1 MTSEEIREAFLQYFE
16 SQDHLRVASSS
27 LIPVGDPTLLLTS
40 AGMVQFKAYF
50 AGEVKPPS
58 RRLTSSQKAFRTT
71 DVEEVGDDTHLTM
84 FEMLGN
90 FSIGDY
96 FKDGAMKLAI
106 ECLETTMGLPRE
118 RFAATVHHT
127 DDEARE
133 LWQKHGIPA
142 DRIYAFGDEENWWGP
157 AGDEGPTGPCAELH
171 YDFRDDRPGCGL
183 DDCGPNCANLI
194 PGTDEECRRY
204 VELWNLV
211 FMQYYHNLDGS
222 RPPLPSTG
230 IDTGMGFERLVS
242 VMQDVPSY
250 FDTDLFT
257 DYIKKVEEISGKGYE
272 SDADTRYAMR
282 VVTEHARSATFLIG
296 DGVVPANEGRGYVL
310 RRVIRRAIRHGRG
323 LGLEDPFLGEVASVV
338 IDKMG
343 PAYPELK
350 NNREFVLKVL
360 GLEENKFTQ
369 SVDRGIDLLL
379 GEINGLIPRLEAL
392 REKLDEFLDPLGT
405 RRRLYSPEQLEDQLT
420 KQISNQTE
428 NRVQPIIKT
437 AVHESLV
444 EPLNKLV
451 KSLIQ
456 GDDATKRMVRVIANT
471 IPGKVAFV
479 LWDTYGFPVEMTQE
493 IAAERGFEVD
503 LERFERE
510 MAAQRARARASSD
523 FGGDRSKIKVY
534 EGLGVGATAFL
545 GYEQL
550 GSTSVVVGLI
560 SGDDAVDKVAE
571 GGEVEVVLQQTPFY
585 AEGGGQIGDAGEI
598 AGDGFKVEVHDT
610 QRVMPDLIVHF
621 GKVTIG
627 TATIGASVDAHVNET
642 RRQDIARNHT
652 ATHMLHAA
660 LRIVLGHHVRQAGS
674 LVAPDRL
681 RFDFS
686 HGAPMTDEEMR
697 QVQSLVNERIR
708 QDVGVHKSDDTY
720 AHAIERGALAFFGDK
735 YDERVRLIE
744 IANGDVFSFEVCGGT
759 HVHQTGELGSVYVLG
774 ESSIGAGM
782 RRLEA
787 VSGRAAERMVRE
799 SLLRERD
806 TSQLLQTAPG
816 DIPDRIR
823 ELQEEIGSLR
833 RDNETLQRR
842 LSMQSAEE
850 LLDARQDVDGVSVLA
865 SQVSVAQVE
874 GLREMGDWLRDKMG
888 SGVVVLGAA
897 VDDRPVLVAMVT
909 ADLIERGLDAS
920 VIARGAAKAIKG
932 GGGGRPDVAQAGGKD
947 ASGLGQAM
955 ELVPDLVREAVDGS

>member
-1 MTSEEIREAFLQYFE
+1 MTSEEIREAFLRYFE
-16 SQDHLRVASSS
+16 SKDHQRVASSS

-40 AGMVQFKAYF
+40 AGMVQFKPYF
-50 AGEVKPPS
+50 SGEVEPPN
-58 RRLTSSQKAFRTT
+58 RRLTSSQKAFRTV
-71 DVEEVGDDTHLTM
+71 DIEEVGDDTHLTM

-96 FKDGAMKLAI
+96 FKDGAMELAI
-106 ECLETTMGLPRE
+106 ECFETTLDLPRE

-142 DRIYAFGDEENWWGP
+142 DRIYAFGDSENWWGP

-171 YDFRDDRPGCGL
+171 YDFRDERPGCGL
-183 DDCGPNCANLI
+183 DDCGPNCENLI
-194 PGTDEECRRY
+194 PGTDQECQRY

-211 FMQYYHNLDGS
+211 FMQYYQDLEGN
-222 RPPLPSTG
+222 RTPLPSTG

-242 VMQDVPSY
+242 VKQDVESY
-250 FDTDLFT
+250 FETDLFT
-257 DYIKKVEEISGKGYE
+257 GFIEKVEEISGKSYE
-272 SDADTRYAMR
+272 DDPETRYAMR
-282 VVTEHARSATFLIG
+282 VVTEHARSATFLIA
-296 DGVVPANEGRGYVL
+296 DGVVPSNEGRGYVL
-310 RRVIRRAIRHGRG
+310 RRVVRRAIRHARK
-323 LGLEDPFLGEVASVV
+323 LGLDDPFLGQVSAVV

-350 NNREFVLKVL
+350 NNKEFIQTVIR
-360 GLEENKFTQ
+360 LEEEKFQ
-369 SVDRGIDLLL
+369 SVFQNGYAALDDLLESGQTL
-379 GEINGLIPRLEAL
+379 SGERT
-392 REKLDEFLDPLGT
+392 F
-405 RRRLYSPEQLEDQLT
+405 S
-420 KQISNQTE
+420 
-428 NRVQPIIKT
+428 
-437 AVHESLV
+437 
-444 EPLNKLV
+444 
-451 KSLIQ
+451 
-456 GDDATKRMVRVIANT
+456 
-471 IPGKVAFV
+471 

-493 IAAERGFEVD
+493 IAAERGVEVD
-503 LERFERE
+503 IEGFERE
-510 MAAQRARARASSD
+510 MAAQRQRARAASD
-523 FGGDRSKIKVY
+523 FGGDRSKIRVY

-550 GSTSVVVGLI
+550 RSTSVVVGLI
-560 SGDDAVDKVAE
+560 SGEEAVDSVVE
-571 GGEVEVVLQQTPFY
+571 GEDVEVVLQQTPFY
-585 AEGGGQIGDAGEI
+585 PEGGGQIGDAGEI
-598 AGDGFKVEVHDT
+598 AGDDFKIEVRDT

-621 GKVTIG
+621 GKVATG
-627 TATIGASVDAHVNET
+627 TATMGASADAHVDKT
-642 RRQDIARNHT
+642 RRQDVARNHT

-660 LRIVLGHHVRQAGS
+660 LRMVLGPHVRQAGS

-686 HGAPMTDEEMR
+686 HVEPVTDDEMR
-697 QVQSLVNERIR
+697 QVQWLVNERIR
-708 QDVGVHKSDDTY
+708 QDVGVHKSEDTY

-759 HVHQTGELGSVYVLG
+759 HVHQTGELGAVYVLG

-782 RRLEA
+782 RRIEA
-787 VSGRAAERMVRE
+787 VSGRTAERMVRE

-806 TSQLLQTAPG
+806 TSQLLQATPG
-816 DIPDRIR
+816 EIPDRVR
-823 ELQEEIGSLR
+823 ELQDEIGTLR

-865 SQVSVAQVE
+865 SQVTVAQVE

-920 VIARGAAKAIKG
+920 VIARGAAKAIGG

-955 ELVPDLVREAVDGS
+955 KLVPDLVREAVNGS